1 VRRDI
6 SHVVNVVKPGL
17 EHRQRD
23 SPSKFQVDLS
33 PGASVSDL
41 PGELVHL
48 TQTNF
53 REQARRAIRA
63 HIIAGNIK
71 AGELVSARA
80 LASQLGVSA
89 TPVREAL
96 LDLANERLLTA
107 VRNQG
112 FLVTTPS
119 DQDLRDILE
128 IRLMLEVPAMVGL
141 AGRLPAD
148 RHPHHQQ
155 MAATIHD
162 SATSGDV
169 IGFLEADRDFHLG
182 LLSEIGNHRLVE
194 MVAILRDQVRLY
206 GLPRL
211 AEEQRLADSA
221 DEHVELIDSIVRGD
235 AQLTEQVMRR
245 HLRHTTGIWAGR
257 EG

>member
-1 VRRDI
+1 V
-6 SHVVNVVKPGL
+6 
-17 EHRQRD
+17 
-23 SPSKFQVDLS
+23 
-33 PGASVSDL
+33 
-41 PGELVHL
+41 PGELVPL

-53 REQARRAIRA
+53 REQARSAIRA
-63 HIIAGNIK
+63 HIIAGNIGP
-71 AGELVSARA
+71 GELVSARA
-80 LASQLGVSA
+80 LAARLGVSA

-96 LDLANERLLTA
+96 LDLAKDRLLTP

-119 DQDLRDILE
+119 DDDLRDILE
-128 IRLMLEVPAMVGL
+128 IRLLLEVPAMASV

-148 RHPHHQQ
+148 RHTHHRKVAAAIHKC
-155 MAATIHD
+155 AAT
-162 SATSGDV
+162 GDV
-169 IGFLEADRDFHLG
+169 VGFLESDRDFHLG
-182 LLSEIGNHRLVE
+182 LLSELGNRRLVE

-221 DEHVELIDSIVRGD
+221 DEHIELIESIIRGD
-235 AQLTEQVMRR
+235 AAMTERIMRR
-245 HLRHTTGIWAGR
+245 HLKHTTGIWAGH

>member
-1 VRRDI
+1 VERDI
-6 SHVVNVVKPGL
+6 SHVVNTVKTRPDDRRGG
-17 EHRQRD
+17 
-23 SPSKFQVDLS
+23 SPSKSSGDISHGEGV
-33 PGASVSDL
+33 PSV
-41 PGELVHL
+41 PGELVPL

-63 HIIAGNIK
+63 HIIAGNIA

-80 LASQLGVSA
+80 LATRLGVSA

-96 LDLANERLLTA
+96 LDLANERLLTP

-141 AGRLPAD
+141 AGRLPKD
-148 RHPHHQQ
+148 RHSHHQQ

-162 SATSGDV
+162 CAASGDV
-169 IGFLEADRDFHLG
+169 VGFLEADRDFHLG
-182 LLSEIGNHRLVE
+182 LLSEVGNRRLVE
-194 MVAILRDQVRLY
+194 MVATLRDQVRLY

-221 DEHVELIDSIVRGD
+221 DEHIQLIDSIIQGD
-235 AQLTEQVMRR
+235 ATLTEQVMRR
-245 HLRHTTGIWAGR
+245 HLRHTTGIWAGH